1 MKRKKTE
8 IIDDISNKKNE
19 IRQAIEKTIAEKNE
33 KTFSL
38 IEDFIS
44 GGFVE
49 NLGNL
54 IIYLPQER
62 QENAFKM
69 LPENLRE
76 KVSEYLTKNPQK
88 NISSPE
94 VLSATGTILKN
105 SDFYGETTILDIKEN
120 FNIFFFCKDLYEE
133 EMQKLHKTNPF
144 LAFNLELYGSN
155 LNFLLKLGDRDV
167 QKILREIEM
176 EDLAK
181 ALKDESNEICNKIT
195 RNMSRRAA
203 TLLREDM
210 EYMGPVKRSDI
221 IEAKNK
227 IINIAKRLEESG
239 NIVLFNQLF

>member
-1 MKRKKTE
+1 MKGKKAE

-62 QENAFKM
+62 QENALKM

-105 SDFYGETTILDIKEN
+105 GDFYVETTILDIKEN
-120 FNIFFFCKDLYEE
+120 CNNFFFCKDLYEE

-167 QKILREIEM
+167 QKVLREIEM

-181 ALKDESNEICNKIT
+181 ALKDESNEICDKIT
-195 RNMSRRAA
+195 GNMSRRAA

-210 EYMGPVKRSDI
+210 EFMGPIKRSDI

-227 IINIAKRLEESG
+227 IVNIAKRLEESG

>member
-1 MKRKKTE
+1 MKGKKTE

-62 QENAFKM
+62 QENALKM

-105 SDFYGETTILDIKEN
+105 GDFYD
-120 FNIFFFCKDLYEE
+120 
-133 EMQKLHKTNPF
+133 
-144 LAFNLELYGSN
+144 
-155 LNFLLKLGDRDV
+155 
-167 QKILREIEM
+167 
-176 EDLAK
+176 
-181 ALKDESNEICNKIT
+181 
-195 RNMSRRAA
+195 
-203 TLLREDM
+203 
-210 EYMGPVKRSDI
+210 KR
-221 IEAKNK
+221 
-227 IINIAKRLEESG
+227 
-239 NIVLFNQLF
+239 

>member
-62 QENAFKM
+62 QENALKM

-105 SDFYGETTILDIKEN
+105 GDFYGETTILDIKEN
-120 FNIFFFCKDLYEE
+120 FNNFFFCKDLYEE

-155 LNFLLKLGDRDV
+155 LNFLLKLGDRAV
-167 QKILREIEM
+167 QKVLREIEM

-181 ALKDESNEICNKIT
+181 ALKDESNEIWDKIT

-227 IINIAKRLEESG
+227 IVNIAKRLEESG